1 VEVIDHHLDDS
12 SMYLENG
19 PVDKRYRLTKP
30 SDQAAQWLDDVKRKL
45 LRSENNEDEDDNDTD
60 D

>member
-1 VEVIDHHLDDS
+1 
-12 SMYLENG
+12 MYLENG